1 MTNYHRPD
9 GLKSKHYGGLGG
21 IGREGE
27 GEIGVVKWANLSI
40 YFFILH

>member
-9 GLKSKHYGGLGG
+9 GLKRKHYGGLWG

-27 GEIGVVKWANLSI
+27 GEKKYERVALKHTHSHV
-40 YFFILH
+40 

>member
-27 GEIGVVKWANLSI
+27 GEKK
-40 YFFILH
+40 